1 MVIDVV
7 GFSGIFRSSQ
17 AFVTEATLLAGARNN
32 C

>member
-17 AFVTEATLLAGARNN
+17 AFVTEATFTRWRT
-32 C
+32 